1 MSQATYTIMGGHTL
15 TYLTWDKI
23 SISGPPF
30 QVELGSSKEGGAG
43 EYHGSKLGLYEMMPA
58 NMKRDGQ
65 RVYRQLH
72 DGNIKQSYL
81 FR

>member
-1 MSQATYTIMGGHTL
+1 MTFLTL
-15 TYLTWDKI
+15 DKI

-30 QVELGSSKEGGAG
+30 QVELGSSGGGGAG
-43 EYHGSKLGLYEMMPA
+43 EYHGSKLGVYELMPA
-58 NMKRDGQ
+58 NVKKDGQ

-72 DGNIKQSYL
+72 VGDIKQSYL